1 MNLLLGEHHMFHP
14 VDAQVLLRAHATVDG
29 ALELGHARYE
39 VLVLAADP
47 DDDESRNAVEAAHAA
62 GVRVLTPELPPA
74 ELLSEL
80 AAARV
85 VSVRAT
91 GSTAEL
97 PDVWSLVRETGT
109 QYLVLLANTTGA
121 PVTVD
126 VVVHEPVGSWDRWNC
141 ESGAVTSLPG
151 LDRLQLPAWG
161 SALLVGSRLPIWP
174 TEQAEE
180 PRTVAAVVHE
190 PESVPL
196 GGSWERVLDRPNALR
211 LNRWLAHA
219 VPADD
224 DPEGFAVPGSD
235 DSGWTAVE
243 AVPLRYRDTEQNVWV
258 DQLALPV
265 RPATVWYRRHLE
277 IDAAGVA
284 GDGMLRIEDGAIEGA
299 WTLYVNGAEVDPA
312 TGRAEA
318 GPAGYLADV
327 LLLPIGHLLTA
338 GDNVLALRIAALPES
353 PRSGAPE
360 LRTPLHLVGTFDVV
374 GTPEVRKL
382 QQPLP
387 ESGFGD
393 RAGIPHFAGR
403 IAYRRRQQPG
413 GVPLILPDTI
423 GDPVGVSFADDD
435 LGVRCWP
442 PYRWD
447 LPPGHGDLVVEVT
460 TTMLPFFEGQQW
472 LDGRAVDR

>member
-1 MNLLLGEHHMFHP
+1 
-14 VDAQVLLRAHATVDG
+14 
-29 ALELGHARYE
+29 
-39 VLVLAADP
+39 
-47 DDDESRNAVEAAHAA
+47 
-62 GVRVLTPELPPA
+62 
-74 ELLSEL
+74 
-80 AAARV
+80 
-85 VSVRAT
+85 
-91 GSTAEL
+91 
-97 PDVWSLVRETGT
+97 
-109 QYLVLLANTTGA
+109 
-121 PVTVD
+121 
-126 VVVHEPVGSWDRWNC
+126 
-141 ESGAVTSLPG
+141 VTSLPG

-211 LNRWLAHA
+211 LNRWLAQA

-224 DPEGFAVPGSD
+224 DPEAFGAPGSD
-235 DSGWTAVE
+235 DSGWAAVE
-243 AVPLRYRDTEQNVWV
+243 ALPLRYRVTEHDVWV

-265 RPATVWYRRHLE
+265 RPAAVWYRRHLE
-277 IDAAGVA
+277 IDAGVA

-299 WTLYVNGAEVDPA
+299 WTLFVNGSAVDPA
-312 TGRAEA
+312 TGRTEA

-327 LLLPIGHLLTA
+327 LLLSIGKLLID
-338 GDNVLALRIAALPES
+338 GDNVLALRVAA
-353 PRSGAPE
+353 RSDGQADSTPE
-360 LRTPLHLVGTFDVV
+360 LRTPLHLLGTFDVG
-374 GTPEVRKL
+374 GTPRARKL

-387 ESGFGD
+387 GSEFGD
-393 RAGIPHFAGR
+393 RTGIPHFAGR

-413 GVPLILPDTI
+413 GVPLDLPDTT
-423 GDPVGVSFADDD
+423 GDPVGVSFAGHD

-447 LPPGHGDLVVEVT
+447 LPPGDGDLVVEVT
-460 TTMLPFFEGQQW
+460 TTMLPFYEGQQW